1 MEIVNDIKSVKKVV
15 NRFSMMIEEIE
26 EGIRYLEGIEDK
38 TERQDGKLSVL
49 YHLRRFYTD
58 TFDNE

>member
-26 EGIRYLEGIEDK
+26 EGIKYLEGIEDK

-58 TFDNE
+58 KFDNE